1 MIDNGLSDLFFVYT
15 KMNYFHLNKDK
26 LLEKAKNRYHDG
38 DGKEEVAIYYE
49 NNQEVLKENARNWC
63 LNLFEEEK
71 EVKRAYA
78 RDRYQNVNININFF
92 CIV

>member
-1 MIDNGLSDLFFVYT
+1 MIENGLSDLFFVYI

-26 LLEKAKNRYHDG
+26 LFEKAKNRYHEG
-38 DGKEEVAIYYE
+38 GRKEKIAIYYE
-49 NNQEVLKENARNWC
+49 NNQEVLKEKARNRC
-63 LNLFEEEK
+63 INLFEEEK
-71 EVKRAYA
+71 EVKRAHA